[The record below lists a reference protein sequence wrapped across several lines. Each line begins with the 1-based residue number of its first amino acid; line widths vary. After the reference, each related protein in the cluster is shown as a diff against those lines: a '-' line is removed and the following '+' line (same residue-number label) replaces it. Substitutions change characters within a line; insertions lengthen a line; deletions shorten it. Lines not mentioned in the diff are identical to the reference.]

1 MNFKEFVDRTKSINI
16 SIDKKKTLFDI
27 LNTKDTNS
35 ERGNSENTLK
45 VELFSDNFEH
55 DFVNLHFDKVLV
67 NGIDAIT
74 ETGEIRWYNHSY
86 KNHPELYKELLFT
99 KLHTILRDMNGNSIE
114 EKIKPLQAVYDINAS
129 NVQNAVVSCL
139 EVNSQTLEYILNYD
153 FVSKYITIHIET
165 LL

>member
-1 MNFKEFVDRTKSINI
+1 MT
-16 SIDKKKTLFDI
+16 KKKTLFDI

-35 ERGNSENTLK
+35 EGSDSENTLK

-55 DFVNLHFDKVLV
+55 DFYNLHFDKVLV

-74 ETGEIRWYNHSY
+74 DIGQIRWYNHSY

-99 KLHTILRDMNGNSIE
+99 KLHTILRDMNGNSIRE
-114 EKIKPLQAVYDINAS
+114 NIKPLTASYDITAS
-129 NVQNAVVSCL
+129 NVQDAVISCL
-139 EVNSQTLEYILNYD
+139 EVNPQVLIYILNYD
-153 FVSKYITIHIET
+153 FVSEYITIHIDT